1 MSNKFLYP
9 TLCTFFKK
17 RRGYKKNLGSELAIV
32 SHSGRVSDAHGGF
45 ALAVMNTILS
55 GSAGGLVVLFIHYLR
70 PRFSGDTPY
79 WSVLYTLNGGLA
91 GMVAACAG
99 CDRMHQWAA
108 FVIGLMAGCNY
119 YLYSEILVKMRVD
132 DLLDAFPVHFGGGIV
147 GLLMTPVFMYNG
159 IIYSGGESGK
169 KICTIFW

>member
-1 MSNKFLYP
+1 
-9 TLCTFFKK
+9 
-17 RRGYKKNLGSELAIV
+17 
-32 SHSGRVSDAHGGF
+32 
-45 ALAVMNTILS
+45 MNTIIS
-55 GSAGGLVVLFIHYLR
+55 GSAGGIIVLIIHYIR
-70 PRFSGDTPY
+70 PMMKGSTPY
-79 WSVLYTLNGGLA
+79 WSVLYTVNGGLA

-119 YLYSEILVKMRVD
+119 YLYSEMLVKIRVD
-132 DLLDAFPVHFGGGIV
+132 DLLDAFPVHFGGGVV

-169 KICTIFW
+169 IIIII